1 MAGEL
6 KRLVDFV
13 KKSSPSIMQELDLAR
28 MSLMTGEDVEKITD
42 VDVGD
47 EERVM
52 RFKLAVKKI
61 TGKEL

>member
-13 KKSSPSIMQELDLAR
+13 KKSSPSIMKELDLAR